1 MFFNH
6 RTWEIPVGK
15 WEALQE
21 DTKGLF
27 VRGQLTPGHSGAT
40 DLKAAMQHGTVEG
53 MSVGFWVSKDDYSI
67 VPSGGRIFKNVSR
80 LREVSVC
87 TFPAN
92 ELAGVSA
99 MKSAEGIETLR
110 DVENWLRDSVGV
122 SKSQAVG
129 LIARFKSAIR
139 SDHVRK
145 ITMSELEQIQKALE
159 ASQAKVQQLFDAQKA
174 EIESTGQISKQ
185 LQSDIVKVQAEMTK
199 SGQHLFD
206 LEQKLSSA
214 GALIQPMQ
222 VPGIVM
228 PGLRRLVIRDLL
240 AQGRISSNS
249 LEYVREKLFTN
260 SAKPVKEKVMDDT
273 PVLQSYVNNRLL
285 YGLALEEEAQ
295 LLNGNGAGDNL
306 KGINTVATAYDTTLN
321 AKGDTKS
328 DMIAH
333 AVFQVTESEFSASG
347 IILNPRDWHNIA
359 LLKDGDGRY
368 IFGGPQ
374 AFASNIM
381 WGLPVVPTRAQAQG
395 TFTVGGFDLAS
406 QVWDRMDATI
416 EVSREDRD
424 NFVKNMLTILCED
437 RLALAHYRPQAI
449 IKGAFAAPA
458 GG

>member
-1 MFFNH
+1 
-6 RTWEIPVGK
+6 
-15 WEALQE
+15 
-21 DTKGLF
+21 
-27 VRGQLTPGHSGAT
+27 
-40 DLKAAMQHGTVEG
+40 
-53 MSVGFWVSKDDYSI
+53 
-67 VPSGGRIFKNVSR
+67 
-80 LREVSVC
+80 
-87 TFPAN
+87 
-92 ELAGVSA
+92 
-99 MKSAEGIETLR
+99 
-110 DVENWLRDSVGV
+110 
-122 SKSQAVG
+122 
-129 LIARFKSAIR
+129 
-139 SDHVRK
+139 
-145 ITMSELEQIQKALE
+145 MSELEQIQKALE

-174 EIESTGQISKQ
+174 EIESTGQISRQ
-185 LQSDIVKVQAEMTK
+185 LQSDIVKVQAEMTQ
-199 SGQHLFD
+199 SGQRLFD

-214 GALIQPMQ
+214 PDAPDEKKSFSERAAQELTKSWNGSKGRFEANTFNKSLGSDAGSAGALIQPMQ
-222 VPGIVM
+222 VSGIVV

-260 SAKPVKEKVMDDT
+260 SARPVKEKAQKPESDITFEKDTANVKTIAHWVQASRQVMDDA
-273 PVLQSYVNNRLL
+273 PMLQSYVNTRLL
-285 YGLALEEEAQ
+285 YGLALVEEAQ
-295 LLNGNGAGDNL
+295 LLNGDGAGDNL

-321 AKGDTKS
+321 VKGDTKS

-333 AVFQVTESEFSASG
+333 AIFQVTESEFSASG

-424 NFVKNMLTILCED
+424 NFVKNMLTILCEE
-437 RLALAHYRPQAI
+437 RLALAHYRPQAM
-449 IKGAFAAPA
+449 IKGAFATPA
-458 GG
+458 GS